1 MIKVIKNSRRLFL
14 GFAGR
19 PRPVVS
25 KISFLLRSNKKAA
38 GKGPRQRKQ
47 KETEERLYDGVHQ
60 GALCAACYD

>member
-25 KISFLLRSNKKAA
+25 KIREPLNK
-38 GKGPRQRKQ
+38 
-47 KETEERLYDGVHQ
+47 
-60 GALCAACYD
+60 